1 MSAPTHIRY
10 APRPD
15 ATAEAE
21 VPTLANVYQFALDRA
36 RKNAPGVT
44 GTKGD
49 DAKGPKHDR
58 AKSSIHE

>member
-1 MSAPTHIRY
+1 MSSSRIVYRARD
-10 APRPD
+10 D
-15 ATAEAE
+15 ASREAE
-21 VPTLANVYQFALDRA
+21 VCTLANVYQFALDCA

-49 DAKGPKHDR
+49 DAKGSNNDR